1 MSKKPQTNLPTNP
14 KARKERPMARG
25 LLDYF
30 PDALAEIANVSF
42 VGNQQHNPG
51 EEMHWAREKSSDH
64 ADCILRHL
72 AERGTMD
79 TDGLPHSAKMAWRAL
94 ALLQI
99 EVEATQAR
107 QEFDVQTY
115 LDLNGVH
122 PPIYAGTPTKIVALD
137 DYRSSLTA
145 KVNRR
150 VYIAGPMRGIEKLN
164 FPAFDEACHL
174 ARVKGYTPIS
184 PADIDRAH
192 NIHEDTPP
200 ESIAGPAAARVF
212 AERDC
217 KALIDL
223 RGEDGDA
230 IAMLPGWAQSTGAR
244 AEFFLAVWVG
254 LKVLDATTMM
264 PFSSAKINAFQVGT
278 DDGHWALVCAAIKA
292 LAGGDNGK

>member
-164 FPAFDEACHL
+164 FPAFDEACMKIRPLNPSLVRLPPACLRNAIVKHL
-174 ARVKGYTPIS
+174 LICVVRMETQSLCFPVG
-184 PADIDRAH
+184 H
-192 NIHEDTPP
+192 NRP
-200 ESIAGPAAARVF
+200 G
-212 AERDC
+212 
-217 KALIDL
+217 
-223 RGEDGDA
+223 RG
-230 IAMLPGWAQSTGAR
+230 QS
-244 AEFFLAVWVG
+244 FFLRYGLG
-254 LKVLDATTMM
+254 LKSLTR
-264 PFSSAKINAFQVGT
+264 Q
-278 DDGHWALVCAAIKA
+278 L
-292 LAGGDNGK
+292 